1 MYAFRRL
8 HNIVCSSVRS
18 GSVWVNS
25 GNGVPG
31 PNATCLQ
38 PEICRNTIV
47 RSEHFGYIEG
57 LKTKLSCQLFL
68 VDQILGEEK
77 TNMIP
82 VPILKKKITKNK
94 RISKIC
100 WAKSVR
106 NQNRQALGA
115 GNVEQLHFTL
125 SWTEIQKVPSEH

>member
-1 MYAFRRL
+1 M
-8 HNIVCSSVRS
+8 
-18 GSVWVNS
+18 NS

-47 RSEHFGYIEG
+47 RSEHFGYVEG

-82 VPILKKKITKNK
+82 VPILKKQNK
-94 RISKIC
+94 KQ
-100 WAKSVR
+100 KDL
-106 NQNRQALGA
+106 QNLLG
-115 GNVEQLHFTL
+115 
-125 SWTEIQKVPSEH
+125 